1 MGSHV
6 LSAEGKRSAAT
17 LRDIP
22 TSTVEY
28 KKKMSGAMFLMLK
41 KSSDRRQREAL
52 EAAFKKAD
60 VNGDGFLSADEYYR
74 ILKDHGI
81 DCTYE
86 EIMQIMQEA
95 DKDHDGKISRE
106 EFVGPERPPK
116 KGLGTD
122 AKAELAFNVFDKNH
136 DGYIT
141 KNEMLRGSKNLT
153 KGQVEAVFK
162 QNDNNQDGKLT
173 LEEFQEFMQHHKKEK
188 SSHNYFSV
196 RFVLSQNS
204 ES

>member
-28 KKKMSGAMFLMLK
+28 KKLMSGAMFLMLK

-74 ILKDHGI
+74 ILKDHGVECSY
-81 DCTYE
+81 D
-86 EIMQIMQEA
+86 EIMHLMQIA

-106 EFVGPERPPK
+106 EFVGPEKPPK
-116 KGLGTD
+116 AKGMGTD
-122 AKAELAFNVFDKNH
+122 EKPNLPSMSS
-136 DGYIT
+136 T
-141 KNEMLRGSKNLT
+141 KIMMGTSP
-153 KGQVEAVFK
+153 
-162 QNDNNQDGKLT
+162 
-173 LEEFQEFMQHHKKEK
+173 
-188 SSHNYFSV
+188 
-196 RFVLSQNS
+196 
-204 ES
+204 